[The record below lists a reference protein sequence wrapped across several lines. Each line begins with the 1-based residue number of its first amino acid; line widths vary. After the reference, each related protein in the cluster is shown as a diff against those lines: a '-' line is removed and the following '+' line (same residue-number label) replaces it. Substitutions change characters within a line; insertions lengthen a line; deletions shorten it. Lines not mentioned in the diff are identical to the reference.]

1 MIVKEKQLKILLVE
15 DNPDDVLLI
24 KFALNKE
31 NVLNEMFIAKDGEE
45 AEEFLNKKGTFTQ
58 MPTPEL
64 IILDLNLPKKDGF
77 SVLKTIKSNQ
87 ELKMLPVIVL
97 TTSTNPDDIH
107 RCYSEYANCYIKKPS
122 DLQEFL
128 KIIRNIKALWL
139 DTAILPSLN

>member
-1 MIVKEKQLKILLVE
+1 MPINPIHVLMVE
-15 DNPDDVLLI
+15 DDAEDVMLTKEALSSSKVALDLRVVEDGAQAMAYLRLEPPYANEPRPDLI
-24 KFALNKE
+24 L
-31 NVLNEMFIAKDGEE
+31 
-45 AEEFLNKKGTFTQ
+45 
-58 MPTPEL
+58 
-64 IILDLNLPKKDGF
+64 LDLNLPKKDGF